1 MKLHYFGK
9 GEINLHDLI
18 QVVMPAHIAAGND
31 PTDFSPVGLI
41 LGQLVSTGCY
51 SMIPIPY
58 RQGNKE
64 YVGWQ
69 LRRAPGTTIDKIM
82 AAVPEINQIGLPH
95 KAGLHIADNVRFQ
108 VNEGMLPLV
117 EGLISHYGRKPYEMN
132 RDGKTVT
139 VIEDVFLTEHIQRW
153 EYESVVKA
161 DSGEAFTFA
170 HSLDSRGGRQYPSTA
185 GVLDWDGRM
194 MRSFPTM
201 QTGEASAFL
210 RLADPVNVSREYCEK
225 VWIPAVMREFKVRR
239 EQILDCMDAEKAL
252 TFATSPDS
260 PLKKIGKKK
269 RNVLGF
275 LAQCGFI
282 QEALETGRSHG
293 YMPSLDGHANGVLSQ
308 CLAYGEETLK
318 TILIYGDL
326 YRFFIK
332 NQEIPSFAT
341 MEVNNYLQSRDW
353 MKAAAQPATY
363 TSRFLAPVFVYG
375 PASGV
380 DLGCHPSDFTKDHK
394 IIRDKLN
401 PQLPVLATMEDQQI
415 LQLAEKAGDMA
426 LAAMYRSIPRTMGVV
441 DTWLRTAKAIH
452 SEGRTIKTHWNGFE
466 VEHWGAEPA
475 LDWFPADEKGDR
487 NLPTVSITVPSKYRE
502 YFESRKWPTR
512 YQPTCAPFVKGT
524 RDEDGNVVLPY
535 TPSGEI
541 NTTHTPNGSS
551 VRLVSLCDG
560 HTLTDTI
567 EQLGDNFVASRHD
580 AITVRPT
587 EAYLTLP
594 HMYAKNMWWR
604 CQDLRAAVAVVIG
617 DKDFGPMMPEA
628 EFLGHSANVMK

>member
-1 MKLHYFGK
+1 MKLHYFAK

-31 PTDFSPVGLI
+31 PTDFSPVGRI

-82 AAVPEINQIGLPH
+82 AAVPEINHIGLPH

-139 VIEDVFLTEHIQRW
+139 VIEDVFLTEHIQKW
-153 EYESVVKA
+153 EYEAAVKA
-161 DSGEAFTFA
+161 DSGKTFTFA

-185 GVLDWDGRM
+185 GVLDWDGRI

-201 QTGEASAFL
+201 QTGESSAFL
-210 RLADPVNVSREYCEK
+210 RLADPVNVSQEYCEK
-225 VWIPAVMREFKVRR
+225 VWIPAVMREFKVAK
-239 EQILDCMDAEKAL
+239 EQIFDCMDAEKAL
-252 TFATSPDS
+252 VFATSPTS
-260 PLKKIGKKK
+260 PLKGIGKKK

-275 LAQCGFI
+275 LSQVNFI
-282 QEALETGRSHG
+282 KEALETGYSHG
-293 YMPSLDGHANGVLSQ
+293 YMPSRDGHANGIMSQ
-308 CLAYGEETLK
+308 CLAYGEEALK
-318 TILIYGDL
+318 TILIHGDL
-326 YRFFIK
+326 YGFFIK
-332 NQEIPSFAT
+332 NQETPSFAT

-380 DLGCHPSDFTKDHK
+380 DLECHPSDFTKDHK
-394 IIRDKLN
+394 ILRDRLN
-401 PQLPVLATMEDQQI
+401 PQLPILATLENQQI

-426 LAAMYRSIPRTMGVV
+426 LAAMYRSVPQTMATV
-441 DTWLRTAKAIH
+441 DAWLRTAKAIH
-452 SEGRTIKTHWNGFE
+452 GNKEVIRTHWDGFE

-475 LDWFPADEKGDR
+475 LAWFPADEKGDR

-512 YQPTCAPFVKGT
+512 YQPTCAPFVKGI
-524 RDEDGNVVLPY
+524 RDGDGNPVVPY

-567 EQLGDNFVASRHD
+567 CQLGKDFVASRHD

-594 HMYAKNMWWR
+594 HMYAKNMWHR
-604 CQDLRAAVAVVIG
+604 CRDLRAAVAEVIG

>member
-1 MKLHYFGK
+1 MKLHYFAK
-9 GEINLHDLI
+9 GEIGLHDLI
-18 QVVMPAHIAAGND
+18 QVVMPAHIAAGGD
-31 PTDFSPVGLI
+31 PTDFSPVGRI
-41 LGQLVSTGCY
+41 LAQLVSTGCY
-51 SMIPIPY
+51 NMLPIPY

-82 AAVPEINQIGLPH
+82 AAVPEINHIGLPH
-95 KAGLHIADNVRFQ
+95 KTGLHIADNVRFQ

-117 EGLISHYGRKPYEMN
+117 EGLIAHYGRKPYEMN

-153 EYESVVKA
+153 EYEAAVKA

-185 GVLDWDGRM
+185 GVRDWDGRM
-194 MRSFPTM
+194 MRSFPNM

-210 RLADPVNVSREYCEK
+210 RLAEPVDVSQEYCEK
-225 VWIPAVMREFKVRR
+225 VWIPAVMREFKVTK
-239 EQILDCMDAEKAL
+239 EQIFDCMDAERAVA
-252 TFATSPDS
+252 FVTSS
-260 PLKKIGKKK
+260 RLLKGIGKKK

-282 QEALETGRSHG
+282 KEVLETGYSHG
-293 YMPSLDGHANGVLSQ
+293 YMPSLDGHANGWLSQ
-308 CLAYGEETLK
+308 HLAYGDESLK
-318 TILIYGDL
+318 QVLVEGDQ
-326 YRFFIK
+326 YRFFTK
-332 NQEIPSFAT
+332 AMAHPSTGIA
-341 MEVNNYLQSRDW
+341 EVDSYLLSRDW
-353 MKAAAQPATY
+353 MKAASTPAMY

-380 DLGCHPSDFTKDHK
+380 ELGCLPEDFVTDHEVQ
-394 IIRDKLN
+394 RDRLN
-401 PQLPVLATMEDQQI
+401 PQLSILATLENHQI
-415 LQLAEKAGDMA
+415 LKLAEQASDMA
-426 LAAMYRSIPRTMGVV
+426 LAAMYRAAPRTMGVV

-452 SEGRTIKTHWNGFE
+452 SEGRTIKTHWNCFE
-466 VEHWGAEPA
+466 VNHWGAEPA
-475 LDWFPADEKGDR
+475 LAWFPADEKGDR

-502 YFESRKWPTR
+502 YFESKKWPTR

-617 DKDFGPMMPEA
+617 DKDFGPMMPDL
-628 EFLGHSANVMK
+628 EFRSHSDNIMK